1 MRNELDAKTES
12 SEPNDQDGSRKFNA
26 IVEKARKE
34 LKTKHTQVTES
45 EEDDISDEN
54 RFVIDFENLF
64 VIANE
69 VFRSTKVKGADDTKY
84 ETLNIRPRPGE
95 TEYRGLHE
103 RIVVGKDLGV
113 DDDKL
118 DQERH
123 KFVWHFMSVLWTAAI
138 VARQANDLKNRDS
151 KSKKPFELLIDTFYA
166 ANGYRYS
173 GQYWLLSLVHT
184 AVKEI
189 YPDTDRL
196 PETDEAFVSEYRS
209 AKILTDQVNK
219 SFKRGYLRLLLW
231 GLKRFNCPN
240 EQSSMSERVIKISED
255 DGEGVLKKAFE
266 DIGTSQQSD
275 EWFKAWQYPEN
286 GCVGS
291 SFSLTGCCG
300 WITRSPV
307 VLLICKPR

>member
-34 LKTKHTQVTES
+34 LKTKHTQVAES
-45 EEDDISDEN
+45 EEDDISDEK

-64 VIANE
+64 VIGNE
-69 VFRSTKVKGADDTKY
+69 VFRSTKVKGADDAKY

-103 RIVVGKDLGV
+103 RIVVRKDLGV

-123 KFVWHFMSVLWTAAI
+123 KDVWHFMSVLRTAAI

-151 KSKKPFELLIDTFYA
+151 KSKKPCELTDTFYA
-166 ANGYRYS
+166 ANGYQYS

-196 PETDEAFVSEYRS
+196 PETVEAFVSEYRS
-209 AKILTDQVNK
+209 AKILSDQVNK

-231 GLKRFNCPN
+231 GLKRFSYPN
-240 EQSSMSERVIKISED
+240 EQGSMTERVIEISEE
-255 DGEGVLKKAFE
+255 DGVGVLKK
-266 DIGTSQQSD
+266 
-275 EWFKAWQYPEN
+275 
-286 GCVGS
+286 
-291 SFSLTGCCG
+291 SF
-300 WITRSPV
+300 
-307 VLLICKPR
+307 